1 MKKLFLFM
9 VVCCWC
15 ILCFATGVKNKFE
28 AEPSPEWTT
37 QKWQASWIACPDVSP
52 YDYGVYHFRKTF
64 RLGSVPSSFI
74 INVSADNRYR
84 LFVNG
89 EPVCYGPARGD
100 INHWY
105 FETVDI
111 ASLLKAGENTLA
123 ALVWNAGPY
132 TPGAQ
137 MTLRSGFIL
146 QGNTDAEALV
156 NTNSSW
162 KVLHNL
168 SYAPSIQGR
177 EDTGAADIVKGDIYP
192 WGWEQSSYNDTDWK
206 NAQQVAQGQPYG
218 MGTGYDWVLCAR
230 DIPLMEDLLLRM
242 KTIRRTTGITVTDTF
257 LQGKSPIVVP
267 ANKQV
272 SILIDQTFL
281 TNAYPEL
288 IVSKGRGSEIR
299 MRYGEALYKESWNK
313 ANRNDIDG
321 RVIKSFADIYYPDGG
336 EKRMFR
342 PLWFRTYRYLQ
353 LDITTKD
360 EPLTIHDLYGMYT
373 AYPFRENGSFSSNDP
388 VLQKIWDVGWRT
400 ARLCANETYFDCP
413 FYEQLQYVGDT
424 RIQALIS
431 LHVDGDDRLMRK
443 AIKMFDYSRTYEGIT
458 ASRYP
463 SRIPQMIP
471 PFSLYW
477 INMVHDYWLYRD
489 DPDFVKSCIPG
500 IKTVL
505 EWFAD
510 KVEPRTG
517 VLGPLPHWNFIDWPK
532 EWPWDNNAP
541 LGGTHKASKQ
551 GGSAILTLQFAYAL
565 KDAAELLCAF
575 GEDTLGLYYKNLG
588 VSLGQMVWNHCWNAS
603 RQELADDLGGTS
615 YSQHVN
621 IMGILSDAVPHDKQ
635 VALFQKLNTDPSL
648 IQATFYYRFYL
659 FRALK
664 KVGLAEDYTS
674 MLQPWK
680 DMLNIGLTTF
690 AENPEPTRS
699 DCHAW
704 SASPLIDFLATMC
717 GIEPAEPGFKSV
729 KIEPHLGV
737 LQEVEGK
744 MPHPNGLISV
754 SLKQKGKKLTGEVI
768 LPSNLSGTFIWQGNT
783 MALNA
788 GNNKINVTKK

>member
-1 MKKLFLFM
+1 M
-9 VVCCWC
+9 
-15 ILCFATGVKNKFE
+15 
-28 AEPSPEWTT
+28 
-37 QKWQASWIACPDVSP
+37 
-52 YDYGVYHFRKTF
+52 
-64 RLGSVPSSFI
+64 
-74 INVSADNRYR
+74 
-84 LFVNG
+84 
-89 EPVCYGPARGD
+89 
-100 INHWY
+100 
-105 FETVDI
+105 
-111 ASLLKAGENTLA
+111 
-123 ALVWNAGPY
+123 
-132 TPGAQ
+132 
-137 MTLRSGFIL
+137 
-146 QGNTDAEALV
+146 
-156 NTNSSW
+156 
-162 KVLHNL
+162 
-168 SYAPSIQGR
+168 
-177 EDTGAADIVKGDIYP
+177 
-192 WGWEQSSYNDTDWK
+192 
-206 NAQQVAQGQPYG
+206 
-218 MGTGYDWVLCAR
+218 
-230 DIPLMEDLLLRM
+230 
-242 KTIRRTTGITVTDTF
+242 
-257 LQGKSPIVVP
+257 
-267 ANKQV
+267 
-272 SILIDQTFL
+272 
-281 TNAYPEL
+281 
-288 IVSKGRGSEIR
+288 
-299 MRYGEALYKESWNK
+299 
-313 ANRNDIDG
+313 
-321 RVIKSFADIYYPDGG
+321 
-336 EKRMFR
+336 
-342 PLWFRTYRYLQ
+342 
-353 LDITTKD
+353 
-360 EPLTIHDLYGMYT
+360 
-373 AYPFRENGSFSSNDP
+373 
-388 VLQKIWDVGWRT
+388 GWRT

-664 KVGLAEDYTS
+664 KVGLAEDYAS

-704 SASPLIDFLATMC
+704 SASPLIDFLATVC

-754 SLKQKGKKLTGEVI
+754 SLKQKGKKLIGEVI
-768 LPSNLSGTFIWQGNT
+768 LPSNLSGTFVWQGNT